1 MEADGQDL
9 NLGGGTGDTT
19 GGHVVYQIDYSDF
32 NQPIEITVPEGCSD
46 AEDSE
51 FPLLDDAT
59 QINSFGDV
67 LTYNTNTAFED
78 VISFYKTEM
87 AAAGYSLESE
97 FAQAPTGLLTF
108 NRDGEEVTVSV
119 VDNPA
124 SDGLTVV
131 ISKG

>member
-1 MEADGQDL
+1 
-9 NLGGGTGDTT
+9 
-19 GGHVVYQIDYSDF
+19 
-32 NQPIEITVPEGCSD
+32 
-46 AEDSE
+46 
-51 FPLLDDAT
+51 
-59 QINSFGDV
+59 
-67 LTYNTNTAFED
+67 
-78 VISFYKTEM
+78 M